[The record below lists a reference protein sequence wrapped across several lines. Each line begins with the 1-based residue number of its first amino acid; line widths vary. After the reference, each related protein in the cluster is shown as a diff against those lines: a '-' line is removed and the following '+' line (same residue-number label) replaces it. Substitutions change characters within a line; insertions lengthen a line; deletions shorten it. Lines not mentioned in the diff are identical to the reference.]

1 MVTGVH
7 GLVGLRAQTHVVG
20 EPVDE
25 RGDVITLPLHM
36 EGKIVQ
42 EGVKGY
48 RNVMKM
54 NVQRM
59 VTGRPGPVF
68 LHAV

>member
-54 NVQRM
+54 NVQ
-59 VTGRPGPVF
+59 V
-68 LHAV
+68 